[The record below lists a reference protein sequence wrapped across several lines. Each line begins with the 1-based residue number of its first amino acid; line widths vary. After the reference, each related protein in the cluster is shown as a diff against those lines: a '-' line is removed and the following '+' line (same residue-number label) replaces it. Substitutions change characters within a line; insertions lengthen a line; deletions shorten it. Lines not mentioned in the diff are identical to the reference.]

1 MATDYDSPWKDVL
14 ETYFEP
20 FMAFFFPKAYAEID
34 WTQSYEFLDKE
45 LAQVV
50 RDAELGRRRVDKLVR
65 VTLRNGDVGLVLIHV
80 EVQSQWEAAFNERM
94 YIYNYR
100 LFDRYHKPVASLAV
114 LGDEQPHWRPDRY
127 EYELLG
133 CRAGLHFPVV
143 KLLDYGADWPALE
156 ANDNPFATVVMAHLK
171 ALETRNDDQ
180 SRYRWKLTLVKRLY
194 ERHYNRREVLE
205 LFRFIDWVMNLPEG
219 LELQFVQDV
228 IAFEG
233 EQQMQYVTSVERFGI
248 EKGRQEGRQEG
259 VQIGRQE
266 GVQIGRQAGLLEG
279 IEVGLKLKFGATGL
293 ALLPEIREIQDV
305 ALLEAILKG
314 LETADELE
322 ALRRIYH

>member
-20 FMAFFFPKAYAEID
+20 FMAFFFPAAHAAID

-65 VTLRNGDVGLVLIHV
+65 VTLRNGEVGLVLIHI
-80 EVQSQWEAAFNERM
+80 EIQSQWEAEFNERM

-133 CRAGLHFPVV
+133 CRAGLQFPVV

-156 ANDNPFATVVMAHLK
+156 SNDNPFATVVMAHLQ
-171 ALETRNDDQ
+171 ALATRTDEQ
-180 SRYRWKLTLVKRLY
+180 RRYRWKLALVKRLY
-194 ERHYNRREVLE
+194 ERHYSRQEVLE
-205 LFRFIDWVMNLPEG
+205 LFRFIDWVMNLPEE
-219 LELQFVQDV
+219 LERQFVHDL

-233 EQQMQYVTSVERFGI
+233 EQQMPYVTSVERLGI

-266 GVQIGRQAGLLEG
+266 GLLEG
-279 IEVGLKLKFGATGL
+279 IEVGLKLKFGAAGL
-293 ALLPEIREIQDV
+293 ALLPEIRKIQDV
-305 ALLEAILKG
+305 AVLEAILKG
-314 LETADELE
+314 LETAAELE
-322 ALRRIYH
+322 ALRRLYH

>member
-1 MATDYDSPWKDVL
+1 MATDYDSPWKNVL
-14 ETYFEP
+14 ESYFEP
-20 FMAFFFPKAYAEID
+20 FMAFFFPQAHAEID
-34 WTQSYEFLDKE
+34 WTQGYEFLDKE

-65 VTLRNGDVGLVLIHV
+65 VTLRNGQVGLVLIHV
-80 EVQSQWEAAFNERM
+80 EIQSQWEAEFNERM

-156 ANDNPFATVVMAHLK
+156 TNDNPFATVVMAHLK
-171 ALETRNDDQ
+171 ALETRTDDP
-180 SRYRWKLTLVKRLY
+180 SRYRWKRALVKRLY
-194 ERHYNRREVLE
+194 ERRYSRQDVLE
-205 LFRFIDWVMNLPEG
+205 LFRFIDWIMNLPEE
-219 LELQFVQDV
+219 LELQFVQDL

-248 EKGRQEGRQEG
+248 EKGRQEGM
-259 VQIGRQE
+259 QIGRQE
-266 GVQIGRQAGLLEG
+266 GMQIGRQEGLLEG
-279 IEVGLKLKFGATGL
+279 IALGLKLKFGAAGL

-305 ALLEAILKG
+305 AVLEAILKG

-322 ALRRIYH
+322 ALRQLYH

>member
-1 MATDYDSPWKDVL
+1 MATDYDSPWKNVL
-14 ETYFEP
+14 ESYFEP
-20 FMAFFFPKAYAEID
+20 FMAFFFPQAHAEID
-34 WTQSYEFLDKE
+34 WTQGYEFLDKE

-65 VTLRNGDVGLVLIHV
+65 VTLRNGQVGLVLIHV
-80 EVQSQWEAAFNERM
+80 EIQSQWEAEFNERM

-156 ANDNPFATVVMAHLK
+156 TNDNPFATVVMAHLK
-171 ALETRNDDQ
+171 ALETRTDDP
-180 SRYRWKLTLVKRLY
+180 SRYRWKRALVKRLY
-194 ERHYNRREVLE
+194 ARHYSRQDVLE
-205 LFRFIDWVMNLPEG
+205 LFRFIDWIMNLPEE
-219 LELQFVQDV
+219 LELQFVQDL

-248 EKGRQEGRQEG
+248 EKGRQEGM
-259 VQIGRQE
+259 QIGRQE
-266 GVQIGRQAGLLEG
+266 GLLEG
-279 IEVGLKLKFGATGL
+279 IALGLKLKFGAAGL

-305 ALLEAILKG
+305 AVLEAILKG

-322 ALRRIYH
+322 ALRRLYH

>member
-1 MATDYDSPWKDVL
+1 MATEYDSPWKDVL
-14 ETYFEP
+14 EIYFEP
-20 FMAFFFPKAYAEID
+20 FMAFFFPEAYAEID
-34 WTQSYEFLDKE
+34 WTQGYEFLDKE

-133 CRAGLHFPVV
+133 CRAGLHFLVV

-180 SRYRWKLTLVKRLY
+180 SRYRWKLALVKRLY
-194 ERHYNRREVLE
+194 ERHYSRREVLE
-205 LFRFIDWVMNLPEG
+205 LFRFIDWVMSLPEG

-259 VQIGRQE
+259 LV
-266 GVQIGRQAGLLEG
+266 EG

-305 ALLEAILKG
+305 AMLEAILKG